1 MVPLGDAVSLAVGV
15 LALWVGA
22 RFLVTGA
29 ARLAGAAGIS
39 ALVVGL
45 TVVAFGTSAPE
56 VVVSTGAALEGQG
69 DVAVGN
75 VVGSNVFNLGVIL
88 GLVAV
93 IAPFRVSE
101 PLLRRDVLAMAAST
115 VVAVAVLANALV
127 SRLEGAVLLALL
139 ACYLGALVIAVRS
152 GNEAGEPTGDSS
164 DGTDDA
170 ASSVTG
176 DGDGRAVRLGL
187 EAGRTVAGLAIVIV
201 GGRVLVDAAVGL
213 ALSAGI
219 SEWVVGATIVAAGTS
234 LPELVTSVVAARRG
248 DTGIAAG
255 NVVGSSVFNV
265 LGVLGLAAAVRP
277 LAVDPAVVLALGWL
291 AALTAFATVVLATGR
306 RLTRLEGAA
315 LVAAGAGYW
324 IVSAFF

>member
-1 MVPLGDAVSLAVGV
+1 MLPVGDVASLIVGV
-15 LALWVGA
+15 LALWIGA

-29 ARLAGAAGIS
+29 SRLAGAAGIP

-56 VVVSTGAALEGQG
+56 IVVSTGAALEGRG

-115 VVAVAVLANALV
+115 AIAVAVLANGLV

-139 ACYLGALVIAVRS
+139 AGYLAALVIAVKN
-152 GNEAGEPTGDSS
+152 GDEAAEPTGDSS
-164 DGTDDA
+164 GATDGA
-170 ASSVTG
+170 
-176 DGDGRAVRLGL
+176 GRDVWLGL
-187 EAGRTVAGLAIVIV
+187 EVGRTVAGLAIVIV

-213 ALSAGI
+213 ALSVGI
-219 SEWVVGATIVAAGTS
+219 SEWVIGATIVAAGTS
-234 LPELVTSVVAARRG
+234 LPELVTSVVAARQA

-265 LGVLGLAAAVRP
+265 LGVLGLAAAARP

-291 AALTAFATVVLATGR
+291 AAVTAFATVVLATGR
-306 RLTRLEGAA
+306 QLTRLEGAA
-315 LVAAGAGYW
+315 LVAFGTAYW
-324 IVSAFF
+324 VVSAIL